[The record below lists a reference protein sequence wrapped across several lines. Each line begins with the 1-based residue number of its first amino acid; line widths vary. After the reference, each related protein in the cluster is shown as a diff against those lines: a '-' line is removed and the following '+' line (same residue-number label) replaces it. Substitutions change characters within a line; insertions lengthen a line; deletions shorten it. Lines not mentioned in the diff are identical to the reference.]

1 MQPPELPWVYPYEEE
16 YRSQDHPFLEKPLLR
31 PVVIVRFAGSRLSE
45 QNVAALVDSGSDH
58 ILAAPWIA
66 QEIGVEPDPD
76 REMRIQVGGAVRPVR
91 FADVTIHLLPPS
103 TSLRHGGFD
112 PDATVSWQ
120 AQVGF
125 FTQWESPPWM
135 AVLGQVGFFDH
146 FTVAMSRHSQALAV
160 YDQEAFDDRHPPR

>member
-16 YRSQDHPFLEKPLLR
+16 NRSQEHAFLEKPLLR
-31 PVVIVRFAGSRLSE
+31 PVVIVRFAGVHVSE

-66 QEIGVEPDPD
+66 QEIGVEPDPN
-76 REMRIQVGGAVRPVR
+76 REMRIRVGGAVRPVR

-103 TSLRHGGFD
+103 TSLRQGGFD
-112 PDATVSWQ
+112 AGTSISWQ

-135 AVLGQVGFFDH
+135 AVLGQVGFFDQ

-160 YDQEAFDDRHPPR
+160 YGQEAFDNLHSPL